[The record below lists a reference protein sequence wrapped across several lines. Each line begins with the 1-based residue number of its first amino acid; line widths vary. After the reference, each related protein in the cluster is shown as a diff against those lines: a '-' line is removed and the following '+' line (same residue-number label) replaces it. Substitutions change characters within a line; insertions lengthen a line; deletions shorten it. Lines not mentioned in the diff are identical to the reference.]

1 MSFWKKRPTSCLQSQ
16 LMSLA
21 EGIAFAVTY
30 ESMLLCDPNLPVY
43 THGGQRFDADLSARK
58 DTIRDT
64 TSRSKRGVAYKVVG
78 A

>member
-16 LMSLA
+16 VMSLA

-43 THGGQRFDADLSARK
+43 THGGQRFETQHRGAREASPTK
-58 DTIRDT
+58 SLAREC
-64 TSRSKRGVAYKVVG
+64 
-78 A
+78 